1 MLVERDKHF
10 SSSNEKA
17 RRARAPIALGKNAR
31 NTSFIETQS
40 VSIDDIDS
48 ISLESKD
55 SSDWQSC
62 QDNAKM
68 SQQENHQ
75 EISYHEEQLECR
87 NNSEATKDI
96 VPENIA
102 WPSNLLPCP
111 FSKEDIH
118 ALLSL
123 PSQIK
128 NVRLQLLPVLASDP
142 DLANVAYIDAEFL
155 PQQAVTIG
163 RGTFESLSQ
172 STRFDLSYIS
182 RRHARLDCQE
192 PNKLLVTDLSANGTF
207 VNGELLGP
215 HNVCQLYEGDIL
227 SFLLLSPDSTES
239 ALGYVVL
246 FNRVGEDPQISSVAA
261 TQILFWREQQ
271 HLLNESERVQSGD
284 IITFNSSES
293 KVRSYAKPRRER
305 VSASKTHS
313 TNESCIP
320 SSGVS
325 TFHEPDKPSTAL
337 EQSMAADSPFGL
349 LWEQQQSA
357 LEHFGFWPVYSSP
370 FHKEAMNYNSNP
382 WIYTGV
388 PATHVSCQSYKSDGG
403 NSESHSRLSRPPRRR
418 GRGSGG
424 SILEEHRRHAC
435 PWPGCDKHFSRRFTV
450 MQHYRTHTGEKP
462 YVCDF
467 PGCDARFTQLS
478 NLRQHE
484 RYHTGERPYHCDICD
499 LSFQQMANLQQH
511 KRRHFEN
518 PSHWICAL
526 CDEGFSAKML
536 LLQHATQMHPG
547 VDSKEII
554 RQRRKN
560 KIEKETF
567 QQFQHD

>member
-1 MLVERDKHF
+1 MNV
-10 SSSNEKA
+10 
-17 RRARAPIALGKNAR
+17 
-31 NTSFIETQS
+31 Q
-40 VSIDDIDS
+40 DD
-48 ISLESKD
+48 
-55 SSDWQSC
+55 
-62 QDNAKM
+62 
-68 SQQENHQ
+68 HQ
-75 EISYHEEQLECR
+75 GLSYHEEQQPQC
-87 NNSEATKDI
+87 KDNYEI
-96 VPENIA
+96 NKDRIPENIS
-102 WPSNLLPCP
+102 WPSNLPCP
-111 FSKEDIH
+111 FSKEDIDV
-118 ALLSL
+118 LLSL
-123 PSQIK
+123 PPHIN
-128 NVRLQLLPVLASDP
+128 NVRLQLLPILASDP

-163 RGTFESLSQ
+163 RGTFESLSH

-192 PNKLLVTDLSANGTF
+192 PNKLLLTDLSANGTF

-215 HNVCQLYEGDIL
+215 DNVCQLYEGDVV

-246 FNRVGEDPQISSVAA
+246 FNRVGEDPQMSSVAA
-261 TQILFWREQQ
+261 TQVLFLREQQ
-271 HLLNESERVQSGD
+271 KQSGD
-284 IITFNSSES
+284 ILSFNSSES
-293 KVRSYAKPRRER
+293 KVRSYAQPRRER
-305 VSASKTHS
+305 VSAAKTHEL
-313 TNESCIP
+313 NHP
-320 SSGVS
+320 SSNVS
-325 TFHEPDKPSTAL
+325 IFHETDKPSTSS
-337 EQSMAADSPFGL
+337 QRSMSADSPLGW
-349 LWEQQQSA
+349 LWEQQQNA
-357 LEHFGFWPVYSSP
+357 IEQFGFLPFYSSP
-370 FHKEAMNYNSNP
+370 FHMEVIHSNP
-382 WIYTGV
+382 NSWIYAGV
-388 PATHVSCQSYKSDGG
+388 PTTFPHFHRNDDQS
-403 NSESHSRLSRPPRRR
+403 SESHSHHSSLSKPSRRR

-526 CDEGFSAKML
+526 CDEGFPAKML
-536 LLQHATQMHPG
+536 LLQHATQVHPG
-547 VDSKEII
+547 VDPKEII

-567 QQFQHD
+567 QPSQHD